1 VVLNRG
7 VHAPAVKLKNGLV
20 LCTITIHRQL
30 SRTDSHLTAVVLVL
44 DLNLLVTL
52 HPFQLLGPGAQHET
66 NKHNVTLKNR
76 KLENCED
83 QKPCFKTPKLER
95 RRLNSEI
102 NDLNNMT
109 SEDITNPKE
118 VNTSTTADVDVKT
131 A

>member
-7 VHAPAVKLKNGLV
+7 VHVPAVKLKNGLA
-20 LCTITIHRQL
+20 LCAITIQPQL

-44 DLNLLVTL
+44 DLNLLVTR

-66 NKHNVTLKNR
+66 NKNNVTHKKR
-76 KLENCED
+76 KLDYCED
-83 QKPCFKTPKLER
+83 QKRCFKTQKLKR

-118 VNTSTTADVDVKT
+118 VNTSTRADVDVKT